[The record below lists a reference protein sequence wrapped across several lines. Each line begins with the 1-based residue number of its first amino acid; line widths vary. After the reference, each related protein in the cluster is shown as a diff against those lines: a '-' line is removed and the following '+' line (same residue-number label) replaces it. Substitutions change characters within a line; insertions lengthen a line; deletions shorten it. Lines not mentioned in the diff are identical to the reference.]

1 MPRITDDYG
10 DLVNF
15 SKTTVIQAQKAYEE
29 AKGILNNV
37 LTELETCTERFNK
50 LIFEIERC
58 GNGLEEYRRQFDSDS
73 AQPGNMEIKMAILK
87 RLEQQR
93 SMVSTCLRTSC
104 REFEK
109 LRSKIT
115 MEDSCEDSDSFSE
128 STMEDSVTEDISPN
142 GITR

>member
-1 MPRITDDYG
+1 
-10 DLVNF
+10 
-15 SKTTVIQAQKAYEE
+15 
-29 AKGILNNV
+29 
-37 LTELETCTERFNK
+37 
-50 LIFEIERC
+50 
-58 GNGLEEYRRQFDSDS
+58 
-73 AQPGNMEIKMAILK
+73 MAILK

-142 GITR
+142 GITRGIERLDEENQQLRIENSNSKDDKRQMRGSSPSSETSEECELPQIPLRTEAIQILQGLPQTTESAKAPKQSDTANGTSLLG